1 MGTKKSKQQDNSRE
15 VYYYEDKRR
24 EKNCPDC
31 GGTGYDPLDGGQC
44 DRCNGTG
51 VVDC

>member
-1 MGTKKSKQQDNSRE
+1 MN
-15 VYYYEDKRR
+15 YPDKRGPR
-24 EKNCPDC
+24 DCPDC

-51 VVDC
+51 EVDD